1 MEEVEGGT
9 LRSPTGMV
17 TALVVAGMN
26 VDFCDA
32 FENREGHYSAQNF
45 HSKLR
50 TASLKTTQAKQSAR
64 DESVASLKI
73 IQAKQRA
80 RDEYVSSL
88 KITQAK
94 QRSRDECV
102 ASLKITQ
109 ATGCSAGKPAQRDL
123 IARPAGPKAL
133 PWP

>member
-1 MEEVEGGT
+1 MWRKLGGGGSAH
-9 LRSPTGMV
+9 LRV

-26 VDFCDA
+26 VDFCVA
-32 FENREGHYSAQNF
+32 FENRAGHYSAQNL

-64 DESVASLKI
+64 NECVA
-73 IQAKQRA
+73 
-80 RDEYVSSL
+80 SL

-94 QRSRDECV
+94 QRARNECV

-109 ATGCSAGKPAQRDL
+109 ATEWSARKPAQRDL

>member
-1 MEEVEGGT
+1 MEEVEGGR

-73 IQAKQRA
+73 
-80 RDEYVSSL
+80 
-88 KITQAK
+88 
-94 QRSRDECV
+94 
-102 ASLKITQ
+102 TQ